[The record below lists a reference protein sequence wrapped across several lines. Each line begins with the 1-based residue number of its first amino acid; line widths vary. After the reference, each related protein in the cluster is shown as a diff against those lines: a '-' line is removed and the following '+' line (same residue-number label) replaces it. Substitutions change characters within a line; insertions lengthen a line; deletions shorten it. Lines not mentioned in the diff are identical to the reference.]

1 MGIFGLSTFTFP
13 NELESKPPP
22 FEDHKGWGTRKSQ
35 TSPSALG
42 YRSGTIQPREFL
54 NRKTRKDGPPAEMCD
69 QTKDVSDRIKELGDK
84 ATQLLTFLSFALA
97 VGVLLETSRDHA
109 LAPPQKILVTTAIR
123 CWVIA
128 IFPILIGILPWR
140 EFTIIFGCKEPSW
153 GHKIH
158 LLKFLLLWIAVPTI
172 IFGAFEFCRAIWWG
186 V

>member
-1 MGIFGLSTFTFP
+1 MGFKLPGAGAPPLSAAADKGGDFQLSTFTFP

-22 FEDHKGWGTRKSQ
+22 FEDHEGWGTRKSQ

-97 VGVLLETSRDHA
+97 VGVLLQTSR
-109 LAPPQKILVTTAIR
+109 TMR
-123 CWVIA
+123 
-128 IFPILIGILPWR
+128 FPHR
-140 EFTIIFGCKEPSW
+140 KRF
-153 GHKIH
+153 
-158 LLKFLLLWIAVPTI
+158 
-172 IFGAFEFCRAIWWG
+172 
-186 V
+186 